1 MGVRVGNNVNVWEP
15 LQATLTWN
23 ISQLHQLF
31 LHDSMFPILF
41 KRSQVCGKQLGKKP
55 KTRSS
60 WGGFNYIMPQYINVV
75 FGKFLFEHIC
85 QHFWIW
91 RIQVIERKINNKL
104 KSLQFRFLIPL
115 TPSIRTKTTV
125 WCKMK
130 YYWSQ
135 RFVQFPCLLMWQCK
149 AVQGDKVFY
158 QFDFAP
164 CSCQVWIQQK
174 IPLSTW
180 LF

>member
-1 MGVRVGNNVNVWEP
+1 
-15 LQATLTWN
+15 
-23 ISQLHQLF
+23 
-31 LHDSMFPILF
+31 
-41 KRSQVCGKQLGKKP
+41 
-55 KTRSS
+55 
-60 WGGFNYIMPQYINVV
+60 MPQYINVV

-85 QHFWIW
+85 QYFWIW

-104 KSLQFRFLIPL
+104 KSLRFRILIPL
-115 TPSIRTKTTV
+115 THIIRTKTTV
-125 WCKMK
+125 WCKMR

-135 RFVQFPCLLMWQCK
+135 RFVQFPCLLVWQCK

-180 LF
+180 LFQHEINIWMIVSFHNTGIFCTRFLKWSLHVPKSDNKHRNCKRITSHH